1 MKYEINKGH
10 PRYKE
15 AMHMI
20 EIMCRALGVKKG
32 NLMDSTRTRHLVDY
46 RRICYVLLMQKLQLP
61 LLHIAGYFDK
71 DHATVRHG
79 IMQHEDF
86 YQYDKDYRVQFD
98 YVKTIV
104 DKNEYVEED
113 VYDVI
118 NNLLLRVEI
127 LESKLK
133 KVQRGR
139 AIAYE
144 KVAAGD

>member
-61 LLHIAGYFDK
+61 MLQITGYFDK
-71 DHATVRHG
+71 FHTTVQHG

>member
-32 NLMDSTRTRHLVDY
+32 NLMNATRTRHLVDY
-46 RRICYVLLMQKLQLP
+46 RRICYVLLLQKL
-61 LLHIAGYFDK
+61 
-71 DHATVRHG
+71 
-79 IMQHEDF
+79 QHEDF

-139 AIAYE
+139 AIAYQT
-144 KVAAGD
+144 VAAGD

>member
-1 MKYEINKGH
+1 MRYEINKGH

-32 NLMDSTRTRHLVDY
+32 NLMDSIRTRHLVDY
-46 RRICYVLLMQKLQLP
+46 RRICYVMLLQKLQLP
-61 LLHIAGYFDK
+61 ILHISGYFDK
-71 DHATVRHG
+71 DHATVRHAV
-79 IMQHEDF
+79 MQHEDF
-86 YQYDKDYRVQFD
+86 YQFDKEYKVQFD
-98 YVKTIV
+98 YVKSIV

-133 KVQRGR
+133 KVQHGR
-139 AIAYE
+139 SIPYE
-144 KVAAGD
+144 KVVAGN